1 MDPYLY
7 QYGGG
12 GIVFGVGLYF
22 AVRQGFVGLSG
33 RGLRNLVILL
43 GVLIFFMVIQGY
55 LQYAPMAEA
64 RPVPFAGDAPDEGPS
79 RTSIGTA
86 DDYAVIAVYMIAILV
101 IGTAFARRNTGTRDF
116 FFGGGV
122 DRPGG
127 PSPRRLGQ
135 QRRRSVRRPDGL
147 GRPRVLNELQIND
160 IL

>member
-7 QYGGG
+7 QYGVG

-64 RPVPFAGDAPDEGPS
+64 RPVPFAGDAPDEGSS

-86 DDYAVIAVYMIAILV
+86 VDYAVIAVYMIAILV

-116 FFGGGV
+116 FFGGAWTVRAGRHRGV
-122 DRPGG
+122 WDNSDVDQSGDQTGSAGPG
-127 PSPRRLGQ
+127 S
-135 QRRRSVRRPDGL
+135 
-147 GRPRVLNELQIND
+147 
-160 IL
+160 